1 MIEKPTVLILGA
13 GASMPYG
20 FPSGEGLMQEI
31 LEGIRLN
38 LGKELFR
45 TLLNFGFEPN
55 DIDDFYTG
63 LKHSRKFSVDEFL
76 ERQPDFMKIGKIAIT
91 LTLSTYEKKDEL
103 FEQKSDKDWYRYLW
117 VKLSD
122 TTFEEFDKN
131 QLSIITFNYDRSIEH
146 FLFTTMRALY
156 NRSEQDCAK
165 MLKKIPIIHVHGRL
179 GALPWQDE
187 NGRSYQSSIALD
199 EVGNIS
205 NQIKVMKE
213 QDDSPREFEE
223 AHKILSFSQKICFLG
238 FGYNPVNI
246 RRLKIK
252 EIIGSDP
259 RRVVYGTSLNFGDVE
274 RRNIANSWGINVVPS
289 HNEILEF
296 LKNNFILD

>member
-1 MIEKPTVLILGA
+1 MINKNTVLVLGA

-31 LEGIRLN
+31 LEEIRPN
-38 LGKELFR
+38 FGKELFR
-45 TLLNFGFEPN
+45 VLLGFGFKPD

-63 LKHSRKFSVDEFL
+63 LKHARKFSVDEFL
-76 ERQPDFMKIGKIAIT
+76 ERQPKFMKIGKMAIT

-122 TTFEEFDKN
+122 TSFENFDKN

-156 NRSEQDCAK
+156 RRSEQDCAK
-165 MLKKIPIIHVHGRL
+165 KLKKIPIIHVHGRL
-179 GALPWQDE
+179 GALPWQGK
-187 NGRSYQSSIALD
+187 NGRSYQPSIALD

-223 AHKILSFSQKICFLG
+223 AHKILSSSKKICFLG

-252 EIIGSDP
+252 EISSSP
-259 RRVVYGTSLNFGDVE
+259 YRVVYGTSLNFGDAE
-274 RRNIANSWGINVVPS
+274 RRNITHSWGINIVSS

-296 LKNNFILD
+296 LKNNFILE

>member
-20 FPSGEGLMQEI
+20 FPSGEELMLEI
-31 LEGIRLN
+31 LEEIRPN
-38 LGKELFR
+38 SGKELFR
-45 TLLNFGFEPN
+45 VLLGFGFKPN

-76 ERQPDFMKIGKIAIT
+76 ERRPEFMKIGKIAIT

-122 TTFEEFDKN
+122 TTFEDFDKN

-146 FLFTTMRALY
+146 FLFSTMRALY
-156 NRSEQDCAK
+156 KKSRQDCEK
-165 MLKKIPIIHVHGRL
+165 KLKKIPIIHVHGRL
-179 GALPWQDE
+179 GALPWQGK
-187 NGRSYQSSIALD
+187 NGRSYNHKINLD
-199 EVGNIS
+199 EVVKIS
-205 NQIKVMKE
+205 GQIKIMKE

-223 AHKILSFSQKICFLG
+223 AVRILNSAELICPLG
-238 FGYNPVNI
+238 FGYNPRNLQ
-246 RRLKIK
+246 RLKAK
-252 EIIGSDP
+252 ETFKIRKS
-259 RRVVYGTSLNFGDVE
+259 VYGTTLGFGVAEKMLIRDTWGV
-274 RRNIANSWGINVVPS
+274 NIDLK

-296 LKNNFILD
+296 LKNVIVLK

>member
-1 MIEKPTVLILGA
+1 MIEKSTVLILGA

-31 LEGIRLN
+31 LEGIRPN

-45 TLLNFGFEPN
+45 VLLGFGFKSD
-55 DIDDFYTG
+55 DIDNFYTG
-63 LKHSRKFSVDEFL
+63 LKHFRKFSVDEFL
-76 ERQPDFMKIGKIAIT
+76 ERQPDFMKIGKIVIT

-103 FEQKSDKDWYRYLW
+103 FEQKSDKDWYRHLW

-146 FLFTTMRALY
+146 FLFTAMRALY
-156 NRSEQDCAK
+156 RGFEQDCAK

-179 GALPWQDE
+179 GALPWQGK
-187 NGRSYQSSIALD
+187 NGRSYQPSIALD
-199 EVGNIS
+199 EVENIS

-223 AHKILSFSQKICFLG
+223 AVRILNSAELICLLG
-238 FGYNPVNI
+238 FGYNPRNLQRLNAKETFAIRKSIYGTTLGFGVAEKMGIQATWSVNI
-246 RRLKIK
+246 
-252 EIIGSDP
+252 D
-259 RRVVYGTSLNFGDVE
+259 LN
-274 RRNIANSWGINVVPS
+274 

-296 LKNNFILD
+296 LKNVIVLR